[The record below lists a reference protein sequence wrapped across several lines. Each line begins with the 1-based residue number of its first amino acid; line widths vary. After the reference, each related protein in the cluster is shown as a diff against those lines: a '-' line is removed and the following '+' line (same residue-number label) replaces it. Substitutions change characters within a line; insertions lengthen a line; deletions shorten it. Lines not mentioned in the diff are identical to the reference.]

1 LKKKQATKDEKS
13 RKRSEIPENSMLVE
27 WYENI
32 RGFFAGY
39 LNAYTAGFGIAVLM
53 NKGLSAWIQSIKQ
66 VNEYQPSTQNVRQ
79 TEYTQAAS
87 SELVILL
94 ANMVERKQAWM
105 GQQ

>member
-1 LKKKQATKDEKS
+1 
-13 RKRSEIPENSMLVE
+13 MLIE

-32 RGFFAGY
+32 RGFFVGY
-39 LNAYTAGFGIAVLM
+39 LNAYAAGFGIAVLM

-66 VNEYQPSTQNVRQ
+66 VNEYQQTSQNVRQ

-105 GQQ
+105 GRQ